1 MAPIAAGGIDSHHQP
16 GGVGEEQCRLAFR
29 SLRRYGMNVVD
40 LARDPLGLGAEEI
53 RRLGYRTIDLLVD
66 QLTDPSIPAM
76 RRGSPAELRQQLAG
90 PPPTA
95 PCSWDELM
103 TRTERDILGPIS
115 RLAHPGYFAFIPAA
129 CTFPGA
135 LGDLIASALD
145 IDVGSWMSAAGP
157 TQVELTVLEWFKTWI
172 GYPPSAAGILV
183 SGGSAANMTAI
194 ACARETLL
202 GPMSDRVVA
211 YVGDQ
216 THSSVARAARLL
228 GFRPDQLR
236 ILPTHSG
243 HQLRLDALRGA
254 IDADLGAG
262 RQPLIVIANAGAT
275 NTGAVDPLPEIAA
288 VCRDRGLW
296 LHVDA
301 AYGGFAALSAKGR
314 ARLAG
319 IELADSVT
327 LDPHK
332 WLYQPIECGCLLVR
346 EGHLLEA
353 AFSINPD
360 YLTDYKSEEVSFADR
375 GLQLT
380 RGARALKI
388 WLSFHYFGTEAFREA
403 IDRAIDLAKLAEQ
416 IVRAE
421 PALELLSPASLGIV
435 CFRRRFDD
443 VEDEEEIA
451 LRNAALVTE
460 FEATGRGLVSSTRL
474 RGTYAIRMCIM
485 NHTSGPRDIHD
496 TLHFFAS
503 AATPPPAPRSS
514 QRAAEYAQGTVRGGW
529 ADTVA
534 FEESTLRA
542 IPLFADLPADAL
554 NTLLHAAT
562 EQRVE
567 AGETVIE
574 RWEGTRHFYVIVAG
588 RVAITLDGEAA
599 RELESGEFFGEL
611 AALDWGAGYGYAR
624 TATVTATERT
634 RLLALS
640 PTSFTDLLRRAPE
653 LDRHIRAVAR
663 ERMQMA

>member
-1 MAPIAAGGIDSHHQP
+1 
-16 GGVGEEQCRLAFR
+16 
-29 SLRRYGMNVVD
+29 VVD
-40 LARDPLGLGAEEI
+40 LARDPLGLSAEEI
-53 RRLGYRTIDLLVD
+53 RRLGYRAIDLLVD

-76 RRGSPAELRQQLAG
+76 RRGSPADLRRRLGG
-90 PPPTA
+90 PAPSA

-103 TRTERDILGPIS
+103 TRTERDILGPMS

-157 TQVELTVLEWFKTWI
+157 SQVELTVLEWFKEWI
-172 GYPPSAAGILV
+172 GYPPGAAGVLV

-194 ACARETLL
+194 ACARESLL

-236 ILPTHSG
+236 ILPTDRG
-243 HQLRLDALRGA
+243 HRLRLDALRGA
-254 IDADLGAG
+254 IDADMRAG
-262 RQPLIVIANAGAT
+262 LQPLVVIANAGAT
-275 NTGAVDPLPEIAA
+275 NTGAVDPLPELAT
-288 VCRDRGLW
+288 VCHERGLW
-296 LHVDA
+296 LHVDG
-301 AYGGFAALSAKGR
+301 AYGGFAALSEQGR

-332 WLYQPIECGCLLVR
+332 WLYQPIECGALLVR

-360 YLTDYKSEEVSFADR
+360 YLADYKSEEVSFADR

-388 WLSFHYFGTEAFREA
+388 WLSFHYFGTDAFRQA
-403 IDRAIDLAKLAEQ
+403 IDRAIDLAKAAEQ

-421 PALELLSPASLGIV
+421 PALELLSAASLGII

-443 VEDEEEIA
+443 VDDEEEIA
-451 LRNAALVTE
+451 QRNAALVNE
-460 FEATGRGLVSSTRL
+460 FEASGRGLVSSTRL
-474 RGTYAIRMCIM
+474 HGTYAIRMCVM

-496 TLHFFAS
+496 TLRFFAS
-503 AATPPPAPRSS
+503 AATPPPGPPIS
-514 QRAAEYAQGTVRGGW
+514 QHAAEYPEATVRGGW
-529 ADTVA
+529 ADAIA
-534 FEESTLRA
+534 FEESAIRS
-542 IPLFADLPADAL
+542 IPLFADLPPDAL
-554 NTLLHAAT
+554 YALLRAAT
-562 EQRVE
+562 ERRFE

-574 RWEGTRHFYVIVAG
+574 RWQGTRHFYAVVAG
-588 RVAITLDGEAA
+588 RVAIDLDGEHTS
-599 RELESGEFFGEL
+599 ELGPGEFFGEL

-624 TATVTATERT
+624 TATVIATEPT
-634 RLLALS
+634 RLLSLS
-640 PTSFTDLLRRAPE
+640 PTSFSDLLRRVPE

-663 ERMQMA
+663 ERMRPM